1 MDSSFRWNDG
11 KELRVQSFDLLI
23 VGGGINGAAIAR
35 DAAMRGARVLLV
47 ERDDLAAHTSSAS
60 SKLIHGGLRYLE
72 YYEFRLVREALK
84 EREILLRTAPHIV
97 RPLRFVLP
105 YAEAIHPRWMI
116 RAGLALYDLFAL
128 RGSLPRSRRVSG
140 NDGPLLE
147 PLKER
152 RRALTYWD
160 AWVDDSRLAVL
171 NAVDAAE
178 HGAEIATRTALTGAR
193 REGGLWRAELSD
205 GRTVMAKAL
214 VNAAGPWVA
223 ELLRSTGVSARSKVR
238 LVAGSHIAVAKLW
251 EGDQGFILQ
260 HPDGR
265 VVFALPWLECFTV
278 IGTTDVP
285 VETPDAPCVSPEET
299 RYLCE
304 AANRYFRAQI
314 RPMDV
319 LTSYSGIRALHDDG
333 EKDAKAVTRDWHL
346 DLDEANGAPI
356 LSVYGGK
363 ITTARALAE
372 RAVDRL
378 RIEGRSSTSSA
389 PLPGGDLTPDL
400 ARWLEELSAWVPA
413 PLIARLSQAY
423 GTRLIALLGGATSMT
438 QLGRHFGG
446 GLYEAEL
453 VWLRDREFA
462 RSADDVLLRRTKL
475 GLSLSADERSAVEAW
490 FA

>member
-1 MDSSFRWNDG
+1 MDSSFRWNDD

-35 DAAMRGARVLLV
+35 DAAMRGAAVLLV

-105 YAEAIHPRWMI
+105 HAEAIHPRWMI
-116 RAGLALYDLFAL
+116 RAGVHLYDLFAI
-128 RGSLPRSRRVSG
+128 RGSLPRSRAVRRE
-140 NDGPLLE
+140 DTLLE
-147 PLKER
+147 PLVER
-152 RRALTYWD
+152 RRALSYWD
-160 AWVDDSRLAVL
+160 AWVDDSRLTIL

-178 HGAEIATRTALTGAR
+178 NGAEVATRTALRVAR
-193 REGGLWRAELSD
+193 REGELWRAELSN
-205 GRTVMAKAL
+205 GRTVQAKAL

-223 ELLRSTGVSARSKVR
+223 DILARAGVPARSAAR
-238 LVAGSHIAVAKLW
+238 LVKGSHIAVAKLW
-251 EGDQGFILQ
+251 EGEQGYILQ
-260 HPDGR
+260 QPDGR
-265 VVFALPWLECFTV
+265 VVFALPWLERFTV

-285 VETPDAPCVSPEET
+285 VEKPEAPAITAEET

-304 AANRYFRAQI
+304 AANRYFKAQI
-314 RPMDV
+314 QPTDV
-319 LTSYSGIRALHDDG
+319 LTSYSGLRALYDDG

-346 DLDEANGAPI
+346 DLDEVGGAPV

-378 RIEGRSSTSSA
+378 GIAGRCSTASK
-389 PLPGGDLTPDL
+389 PLPGGDLTPSF
-400 ARWLEELSAWVPA
+400 AQWLKELSAWMPE
-413 PLIARLSQAY
+413 PLVARLSQAY
-423 GTRLIALLGGATSMT
+423 GTRLRALVEDATNLE

-475 GLSLSADERSAVEAW
+475 GLTLSAAEQRAVEAW
-490 FA
+490 FG